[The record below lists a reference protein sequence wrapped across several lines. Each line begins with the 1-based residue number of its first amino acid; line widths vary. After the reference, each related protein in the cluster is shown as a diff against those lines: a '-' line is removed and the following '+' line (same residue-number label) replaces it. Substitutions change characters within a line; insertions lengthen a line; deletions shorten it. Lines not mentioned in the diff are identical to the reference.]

1 MVSNIIKLSLGSLL
15 FFVFVACLNK
25 NKIDIKVFKK
35 SSLTDSCKYYAED
48 ARQLVS
54 NLSCYSCHI
63 TGGERLNDIPSF
75 DKLAAMDSLKLVN
88 YVFIKK
94 HNGDY
99 NRKGAFQT
107 SKMDTL
113 SDCEI
118 KSAIRYIKDAGRNI
132 PMPGP

>member
-1 MVSNIIKLSLGSLL
+1 MVSNTIKLSLGSLL
-15 FFVFVACLNK
+15 FFLFVGCLIK
-25 NKIDIKVFKK
+25 NKIDIQVSKK
-35 SSLTDSCKYYAED
+35 SSLPDSCKYCAEYAS
-48 ARQLVS
+48 QLVS

-63 TGGERLNDIPSF
+63 KGGERLNDISSF
-75 DKLAAMDSLKLVN
+75 DELVAMDSLKLVN

-107 SKMDTL
+107 SRMDTL

-118 KSAIRYIKDAGRNI
+118 KSVIRYI
-132 PMPGP
+132 